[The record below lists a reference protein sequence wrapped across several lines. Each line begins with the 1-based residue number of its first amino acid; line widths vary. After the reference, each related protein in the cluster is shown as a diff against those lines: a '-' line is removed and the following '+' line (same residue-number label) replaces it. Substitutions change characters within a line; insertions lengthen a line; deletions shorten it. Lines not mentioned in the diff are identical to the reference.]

1 MRLWDLLIIVAF
13 GLMSLGAYM
22 LAEWVGYIVGG
33 AVVGVLWFLF
43 DEVKKGS
50 G

>member
-13 GLMSLGAYM
+13 GLVSLGAYV
-22 LAEWVGYIVGG
+22 LTPAAGFVVFGV
-33 AVVGVLWFLF
+33 AVAGVWWLF